1 MKQFYLYSA
10 QENSFYPVSA
20 PADSIQI
27 TEEKHTELF
36 NGQSEGKAIKPNKSG
51 YPINVEQGK
60 PYEKWDQKTES
71 WVVDDELYQE
81 HLKEEK
87 QRKIQS
93 LHDDLD
99 NIERQITRLERIK
112 KRTELEE
119 QELDQ
124 LIDQST
130 DLYRAIKEAEGE
142 TA

>member
-20 PADSIQI
+20 PADAVQI

-36 NGQSEGKAIKPNKSG
+36 NGQSEGKAIKPNHAG
-51 YPINVEQGK
+51 FPINVEQGK
-60 PYEKWDQKTES
+60 SYEVWDQKTES

-81 HLKEEK
+81 YLKEEN
-87 QRKIQS
+87 QRKIQQ
-93 LHDDLD
+93 LQDDID

>member
-10 QENSFYPVSA
+10 TTNSFYPVSA
-20 PADSIQI
+20 PADAVQI
-27 TEEKHTELF
+27 TEEKHTSLF
-36 NGQSEGKAIKPNKSG
+36 NGQSEGKAIKPSKSG

-60 PYEKWDQKTES
+60 SYEIWDRESES
-71 WVVDDELYQE
+71 WIVDDELYQE
-81 HLKEEK
+81 HLKEEN

-142 TA
+142 QA

>member
-1 MKQFYLYSA
+1 MKHYTNKKTNEVYGYESIEDAKKYNDDFENLVEMTDEQFIQFRDHRPLGGKWTAEGWVIDEELLA
-10 QENSFYPVSA
+10 QEEA
-20 PADSIQI
+20 
-27 TEEKHTELF
+27 EE
-36 NGQSEGKAIKPNKSG
+36 N
-51 YPINVEQGK
+51 
-60 PYEKWDQKTES
+60 
-71 WVVDDELYQE
+71 
-81 HLKEEK
+81 

>member
-20 PADSIQI
+20 PADAVQI

-36 NGQSEGKAIKPNKSG
+36 NGQSEGKAIKPNKAS
-51 YPINVEQGK
+51 YPVNVDQGK
-60 PYEKWDQKTES
+60 PYEVWDQKTES

-93 LHDDLD
+93 LHDDLETL
-99 NIERQITRLERIK
+99 ERDISRLERIRDRNEDEEDK
-112 KRTELEE
+112 LQQLYDESIQLYRDIQVLEE
-119 QELDQ
+119 TE
-124 LIDQST
+124 
-130 DLYRAIKEAEGE
+130 
-142 TA
+142 

>member
-1 MKQFYLYSA
+1 MKHYTNKKTNEVFGYESFEDAQAFNDDFENLVEMTDEQFIQFRDHRPRGGKWTAEGWVIDEVLLA
-10 QENSFYPVSA
+10 QEEA
-20 PADSIQI
+20 
-27 TEEKHTELF
+27 
-36 NGQSEGKAIKPNKSG
+36 
-51 YPINVEQGK
+51 
-60 PYEKWDQKTES
+60 
-71 WVVDDELYQE
+71 
-81 HLKEEK
+81 EEK

>member
-1 MKQFYLYSA
+1 MKHYTNKKNGQVFGYESIEDAKKYNDDFENLVEMTDEQFIQFRDQRPKGGKWTYQGWVIDEELLA
-10 QENSFYPVSA
+10 QEEA
-20 PADSIQI
+20 
-27 TEEKHTELF
+27 
-36 NGQSEGKAIKPNKSG
+36 
-51 YPINVEQGK
+51 
-60 PYEKWDQKTES
+60 
-71 WVVDDELYQE
+71 
-81 HLKEEK
+81 EEK

-130 DLYRAIKEAEGE
+130 DLYRAIKRLEE
-142 TA
+142 TE

>member
-1 MKQFYLYSA
+1 MKHYTNKNTNEVWGYESIEDAKKYNDDFENLVEMTDVQFIQFRDHRPRGGKWTYQGWIIDEALLA
-10 QENSFYPVSA
+10 QEEA
-20 PADSIQI
+20 
-27 TEEKHTELF
+27 EE
-36 NGQSEGKAIKPNKSG
+36 N
-51 YPINVEQGK
+51 
-60 PYEKWDQKTES
+60 
-71 WVVDDELYQE
+71 
-81 HLKEEK
+81 

-130 DLYRAIKEAEGE
+130 ELYRAIKEAEGE
-142 TA
+142 QA